1 METRDYIEFREVD
14 NPQELDTDIQVF
26 FLGVHVHTIK
36 NVDIRPG
43 GHVYVEKEQCVRRAQ
58 QAVQH
63 LWDLTEG
70 PSGSGG

>member
-1 METRDYIEFREVD
+1 MESNPYI
-14 NPQELDTDIQVF
+14 
-26 FLGVHVHTIK
+26 
-36 NVDIRPG
+36 G